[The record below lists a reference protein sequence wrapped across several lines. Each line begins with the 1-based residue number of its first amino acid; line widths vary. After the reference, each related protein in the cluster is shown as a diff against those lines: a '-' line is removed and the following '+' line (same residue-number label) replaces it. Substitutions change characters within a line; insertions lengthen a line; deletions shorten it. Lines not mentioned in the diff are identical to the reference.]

1 MPRRLPPFASAF
13 APACFIAAAIL
24 PMAGTAHAEI
34 GAAEVEDANAIVV
47 SARSDSYHVD
57 TTASATKTATPLLD
71 VPQSVTVI
79 TRQQLDDQALGQLGE
94 ALRYVPGVTLA
105 QGEGHRDQI
114 TLRGQSTTADF
125 YLDGLRD
132 DAQYYRSLFNTE
144 RVEVLKGANAMI
156 FGRGGGGG
164 VVNRVSKLARFDAV
178 SGELSAGIDS
188 FGTGAIAGDY
198 SLPLSNNAAMRLNA
212 DYEVFANHRDVFG
225 GHFIGIAPTLGLKP
239 SDKTQVVLGYE
250 YDEDIRVTDRGV
262 PSLNGLP
269 ITGYAKTF
277 FGSPALNQS
286 KVKAHIARARIEHQF
301 SDSLS
306 ANFTGLYATY
316 DKFYANVLPSAATA
330 TTVTL
335 TGYDNGLQRSN
346 WIGQGN
352 LVWKGETRGLRHTL
366 LVGFELSNQDSASTR
381 RDVRFATTG
390 GGLAASTTVAL
401 ARTIMLPAIS
411 FTALVTDTT
420 SRVQSRS
427 IYVQDQIELGE
438 HVQIV
443 GGLRRDWFD
452 MTSVNRLTAFAG
464 KRSDGKWSPR
474 LGLII
479 KPQKNLSIYASYAR
493 SFLPQSGD
501 QFSAL
506 AASTVGLEPEEFRNI
521 EAGVKWDM
529 PGGISFTGAV
539 FQIDR
544 ANTRLT
550 DPANSGFFLL
560 SGKSRVR
567 GLEAAISGRV
577 LPQLQVSMGY
587 SHQTGEILSAITN
600 GTTLI
605 PAGRKLAQLPNDQF
619 SAWSRYDLSKKLG
632 VGLGLIHQEK
642 QFATISNA
650 VTLPAFTRLDAA
662 VYYNVS
668 SALSL
673 QLNVE
678 NLTDTRYY
686 PSSHTDFNIASGEP
700 INARLTARV
709 KF

>member
-1 MPRRLPPFASAF
+1 MRPSLSVLAF
-13 APACFIAAAIL
+13 AAATL

-34 GAAEVEDANAIVV
+34 GAAEAADANAIVV

-57 TTASATKTATPLLD
+57 TTASATKTNTPLID

-164 VVNRVSKLARFDAV
+164 VVNRVSKLARFDAA

-188 FGTGAIAGDY
+188 FGAAAIAGDY
-198 SLPLSNNAAMRLNA
+198 NLPLSDNAALRLNA

-225 GHFIGIAPTLGLKP
+225 GHFIGIAPTLGLKLG
-239 SDKTQVVLGYE
+239 DKTQVVLGYE

-269 ITGYAKTF
+269 ITGYDKTF

-316 DKFYANVLPSAATA
+316 DKFYANVLPSATTA

-352 LVWKGETRGLRHTL
+352 LVWKGETGGLRHTL
-366 LVGFELSNQDSASTR
+366 LVGFELSNQDSESTR

-390 GGLAASTTVAL
+390 GGIAASTTVPL
-401 ARTIMLPAIS
+401 ARVITLPAIS
-411 FTALVTDTT
+411 FTGLVTDAT
-420 SRVQSRS
+420 SR
-427 IYVQDQIELGE
+427 
-438 HVQIV
+438 VQIV

-464 KRSDGKWSPR
+464 KRNDGKWSPR

-529 PGGISFTGAV
+529 PGGVSFTGAV

-567 GLEAAISGRV
+567 GFEAAISGRV

-605 PAGRKLAQLPNDQF
+605 PAGRKLAQLPNDKF

-632 VGLGLIHQEK
+632 VGLGLIYQGK

-668 SALSL
+668 SALSF

-678 NLTDTRYY
+678 NLSDTRYY
-686 PSSHTDFNIASGEP
+686 PSSHTDFNISSGEP